1 MNMKIQRET
10 NNLYKEQKKGNHE
23 LAPYATGNI
32 EATPAFNSSPS
43 GFICRAGLIVSKPMK
58 QSKGS
63 LVPHTLI
70 DSSLPHLFTRK
81 RSPFPVT

>member
-10 NNLYKEQKKGNHE
+10 NNLSKEQKKGNHE

-43 GFICRAGLIVSKPMK
+43 GFI
-58 QSKGS
+58 
-63 LVPHTLI
+63 
-70 DSSLPHLFTRK
+70 
-81 RSPFPVT
+81 